1 MKPTEAEMQERH
13 TLADQ
18 YRDAQKKAL
27 IDDDIRG
34 IRKAINFLILKER
47 ELIAESKALEPH
59 KKVEA

>member
-1 MKPTEAEMQERH
+1 MKPSDEEMAERH
-13 TLADQ
+13 TLADKYQ
-18 YRDAQKKAL
+18 NAQKKAL

-47 ELIAESKALEPH
+47 ELIKESEALNPL